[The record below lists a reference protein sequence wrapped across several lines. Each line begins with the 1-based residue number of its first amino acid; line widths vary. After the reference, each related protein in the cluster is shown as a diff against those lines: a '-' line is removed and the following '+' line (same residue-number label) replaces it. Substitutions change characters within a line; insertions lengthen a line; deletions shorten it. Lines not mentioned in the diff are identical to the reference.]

1 VRLLIV
7 EDEVPLAATLE
18 RGLRADGFACD
29 IVHDGAQGLARA
41 TAASASYDAVV
52 LDLLL
57 PGMNGFTVCRRLREV
72 ENWTPVLI
80 LTAKDGD
87 YDLAEAL
94 ESGADDFLSKPFSFV
109 VLTARLRALVRRGNV
124 ARPPALVNGGIRLDP
139 FTGACT
145 VSGTAIH
152 LTPREVAVLA
162 VLMRRHPGVVG
173 KDELLAEVW
182 GSDFERDAN
191 IVDVYVGHLRR
202 KLTGAAAGVRIANL
216 RGLGFRTEVD
226 AAVHAPVE
234 RDA

>member
-29 IVHDGAQGLARA
+29 IVHDGAQGLACA
-41 TAASASYDAVV
+41 IAVSPAYDAVV

-57 PGMNGFTVCRRLREV
+57 PGMNGFTVCRRLREA

-87 YDLAEAL
+87 YDVAEAL

-109 VLTARLRALVRRGNV
+109 VLAARLRALVRRGNV
-124 ARPPALVNGGIRLDP
+124 ARPPALVNGGLHLDP
-139 FTGACT
+139 ITGACT
-145 VSGTAIH
+145 AAGTRIE
-152 LTPREVAVLA
+152 LTPREAALLA
-162 VLMRRHPGVVG
+162 VLMRRHPGLVG
-173 KDELLAEVW
+173 KDELLTEVW
-182 GSDFERDAN
+182 GSDFERDPN

-202 KLTGAAAGVRIANL
+202 KLTGAVAGVRIANL
-216 RGLGFRTEVD
+216 RGHGFRTEVE
-226 AAVHAPVE
+226 APVDAPVA